1 VPAFRAA
8 AESALQVVSRC
19 EDEIRPIHVEVF
31 GFERLLR
38 SGGWILIHVSIL
50 A

>member
-1 VPAFRAA
+1 VLRRALTRKG
-8 AESALQVVSRC
+8 SAGISSRSR
-19 EDEIRPIHVEVF
+19 RPIHVEVF

>member
-1 VPAFRAA
+1 MIG
-8 AESALQVVSRC
+8 RC

-31 GFERLLR
+31 GFERRLR
-38 SGGWILIHVSIL
+38 GYGWILIHVSIL